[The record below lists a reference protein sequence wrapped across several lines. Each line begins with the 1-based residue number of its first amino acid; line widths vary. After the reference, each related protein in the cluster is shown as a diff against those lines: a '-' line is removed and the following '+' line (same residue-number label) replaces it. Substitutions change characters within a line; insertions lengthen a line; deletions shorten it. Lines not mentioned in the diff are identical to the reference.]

1 MLFCQNWLIIIII
14 IIIII
19 LIYFLKLGFS
29 EYKKLAESLFV
40 RKTLVIPK
48 MGKMSHFFK
57 NQGFSAFLEVSS
69 LVFLETVCKVLK
81 TG

>member
-14 IIIII
+14 IIII
-19 LIYFLKLGFS
+19 LIYFLELGFS
-29 EYKKLAESLFV
+29 QYKKMTESLFV
-40 RKTLVIPK
+40 RKILVIPK

-69 LVFLETVCKVLK
+69 LGFLETVCKVLK
-81 TG
+81 SG

>member
-1 MLFCQNWLIIIII
+1 MNT
-14 IIIII
+14 
-19 LIYFLKLGFS
+19 
-29 EYKKLAESLFV
+29 KKLIGSLFV
-40 RKTLVIPK
+40 RKILVIPK

-81 TG
+81 GE